1 MRTVGD
7 LALLTGISVNTI
19 KYYAKPYQPSNKG
32 QRSTGAGYL
41 TPTSGKNGVRQFD
54 DDDLIMAYIIGLLH
68 ESKID
73 QETIRGLCQNEDRF
87 SKTIEC
93 GLTQIEKERA
103 ELERREQILKTLQ
116 RAAEE
121 FDSDDD
127 SSVDAFVHDA
137 LSLAVDS
144 IMRHLE
150 NLCRKSPEQFKRM
163 VQDADEETRQLSI
176 DIYKLAS
183 ERRNLVI
190 QGATSREIQEID
202 GRIASTIQ
210 KQNSNWE
217 VNTSALVDLIALC
230 KDDAEPGATDV
241 QDTVHALKTMMS
253 PAVSLPNSLFEECV
267 KATFTG
273 NSIAVLLDLMEEG
286 FVKWL
291 LKAVHIYVSTP
302 DKEAVIG

>member
-19 KYYAKPYQPSNKG
+19 KYYAKPYQPGKEG

-93 GLTQIEKERA
+93 GLAQIEKERA

-116 RAAEE
+116 RAATEL
-121 FDSDDD
+121 DSDDE
-127 SSVDAFVHDA
+127 SSEDAFLNDM

-144 IMRHLE
+144 AMKHLCE
-150 NLCRKSPEQFKRM
+150 HWSKSPEQLKGITI
-163 VQDADEETRQLSI
+163 DAETRRLSR
-176 DIYKLAS
+176 DLYKLAV
-183 ERRNLVI
+183 ERKNLVA
-190 QGATSREIQEID
+190 QGATSQEIQEID
-202 GRIASTIQ
+202 DQITHTSQ
-210 KQNSNWE
+210 KLNPNGETDSNVILE
-217 VNTSALVDLIALC
+217 LLALC
-230 KDDAEPGATDV
+230 KDDAGLGTTAV
-241 QDTVHALKTMMS
+241 QDAVGNLKATMFQ
-253 PAVSLPNSLFEECV
+253 AVSLPNSLFEECV

-302 DKEAVIG
+302 DKDAVIG